1 MFQNIIKEPFKNRN
15 QYQGRGHQGHLLHSL
30 RAELVLPSGGWPGAP
45 HLHPLLFLCPRPPFS
60 ISPPDPPT
68 WRIFISTPHSH
79 QNCHLSKNLRGILA
93 ALTELSL
100 LDLCLPQ
107 SIRKSYCKSKF
118 FLKILY
124 TMNKTHG
131 LMISRH
137 HPFHLGSNP
146 GFGWKKKIWEKQKLG
161 RLFFSTHFLYLGIKP
176 SHNHWINLSSPYFW
190 KLKFLSVTHTLV
202 DVTISVFLAA
212 EV

>member
-15 QYQGRGHQGHLLHSL
+15 QYQGRGHQGHLHSL
-30 RAELVLPSGGWPGAP
+30 RAELVLGSGGWPGAP
-45 HLHPLLFLCPRPPFS
+45 RLHPLLCLCPR
-60 ISPPDPPT
+60 SPSPSLLLT
-68 WRIFISTPHSH
+68 HPHEESSFPLHTHTH
-79 QNCHLSKNLRGILA
+79 QNCHISENLRGILA

-118 FLKILY
+118 LLKILY

-131 LMISRH
+131 LTISRH

-176 SHNHWINLSSPYFW
+176 PHNH
-190 KLKFLSVTHTLV
+190 
-202 DVTISVFLAA
+202 
-212 EV
+212 